1 MFIATATQPVERV
14 CQLSDRPTPA
24 ILLPSI
30 LLRAWTQEPA
40 SQPSGWRGR
49 WWWRRF
55 GMQSPWPQTSENHE
69 TLFGYTTHPVN
80 CCRPTPSRRVISHRA
95 NDPPFISFRGMGAA
109 YRHAIHPTRLW
120 VCMQPQSYYP
130 SSIYD
135 KDVCRQREEEEE
147 KCFVCRVF
155 RQKSRRLRSVAL
167 IHNVMLVNGLLVV
180 ASKEITNK
188 KKNKLATKSSVQ
200 CSIFVT
206 PRVLWFTKSF
216 GSQWIIIVGRNIMAT
231 ASTSSS
237 I

>member
-30 LLRAWTQEPA
+30 LSRAWTQEPA

-130 SSIYD
+130 SSSECLWQGC
-135 KDVCRQREEEEE
+135 VSSERRRRRTMFCL
-147 KCFVCRVF
+147 
-155 RQKSRRLRSVAL
+155 SRISTE
-167 IHNVMLVNGLLVV
+167 V
-180 ASKEITNK
+180 ASVKECCINPQRH
-188 KKNKLATKSSVQ
+188 A
-200 CSIFVT
+200 
-206 PRVLWFTKSF
+206 
-216 GSQWIIIVGRNIMAT
+216 GEWIACCCVKGDRE
-231 ASTSSS
+231 
-237 I
+237 

>member
-30 LLRAWTQEPA
+30 LSRAWTQEPA

-95 NDPPFISFRGMGAA
+95 NDPPFISFRGWVP
-109 YRHAIHPTRLW
+109 PTDT
-120 VCMQPQSYYP
+120 P
-130 SSIYD
+130 SIQHNYESACNLNLIIPPLSMTRMC
-135 KDVCRQREEEEE
+135 VVRE
-147 KCFVCRVF
+147 K
-155 RQKSRRLRSVAL
+155 
-167 IHNVMLVNGLLVV
+167 
-180 ASKEITNK
+180 K
-188 KKNKLATKSSVQ
+188 KKNNVL
-200 CSIFVT
+200 FVAYFD
-206 PRVLWFTKSF
+206 RSRI
-216 GSQWIIIVGRNIMAT
+216 G
-231 ASTSSS
+231 
-237 I
+237 